1 MAFDSLADFI
11 QMGTHGAFV
20 WSTYGLVLLI
30 LAGLIAN
37 TIQGRRKTLRQLKK
51 RYSRETHS

>member
-1 MAFDSLADFI
+1 MAFDSVADFL

-30 LAGLIAN
+30 LTGLILN
-37 TIQGRRKTLRQLKK
+37 TLQGRRKVLRQLKK
-51 RYSRETHS
+51 RYLRESNS